1 MISKCIDR
9 PHEKTE
15 MDPFMI
21 KKHDPGKT
29 ISGCTDTGKDKSLK
43 KPSGR
48 LKKSAI
54 AREIGYPSGG
64 SIILSIS
71 GSLSFSVEGN
81 KREDQG

>member
-15 MDPFMI
+15 IGPFMI